1 MTCTAIRNPQEDDI
15 LQRTYQVF
23 GSMINTKDL
32 ANVTFD
38 AVAPWSKIL
47 ASIVYAV
54 WCSYHSMLQATP
66 LILVF
71 GRDMLPGINFQP
83 KYK

>member
-32 ANVTFD
+32 ANITFD
-38 AVAPWSKIL
+38 AVAP
-47 ASIVYAV
+47 
-54 WCSYHSMLQATP
+54 
-66 LILVF
+66 
-71 GRDMLPGINFQP
+71 
-83 KYK
+83 